1 MFNKRN
7 MLAASVLASL
17 ISAPTFAGDLYI
29 SATVGINDQES
40 TFNDGTFTSD
50 FETGNID
57 ALPAPL
63 TIPAGGDVNWSTDL
77 DKGDSYTVAF
87 GTKINNFRVEVEY
100 AYSDADVDNH
110 SEVSA
115 AGIDL
120 TGLDAGILISG
131 NVGDLGVSTGDLVAD
146 GRGEIVTTGLYFNG
160 YYDFDTGSAWT
171 PFVGL
176 GIGYGDTEVTFKPSG
191 VVVISDEDSSTMYQL
206 MAGIG
211 YDLTESANIYAQV
224 RYRDSGDVTV
234 DSALLPAA
242 FDIENESMVFDMGL
256 RYSF

>member
-1 MFNKRN
+1 MFDKPNL
-7 MLAASVLASL
+7 MAASVLASL
-17 ISAPTFAGDLYI
+17 VSASAFAGDLYI
-29 SATVGINDQES
+29 SATVGINDQEN
-40 TFNDGTFTSD
+40 TFNNGTFTSD

-57 ALPAPL
+57 ALPVPL
-63 TIPAGGDVNWSTDL
+63 AIPAGGNVNWNTDL
-77 DKGDSYTVAF
+77 DKGDSYTIAF
-87 GTKINNFRVEVEY
+87 GKRINNFRIEVEY
-100 AYSDADVDNH
+100 AYSDADVESH

-115 AGIDL
+115 AGINL

-160 YYDFDTGSAWT
+160 YYDFETGSAWT
-171 PFVGL
+171 PFIGG
-176 GIGYGDTEVTFKPSG
+176 GIGYGDTEITFNPSG
-191 VVVISDEDSSTMYQL
+191 VDVISDEDSSTMYQL

-211 YDLTESANIYAQV
+211 YDLTDYANLYAQV

-234 DSALLPAA
+234 DSALLPAE
-242 FDIENESMVFDMGL
+242 FDIENESMVYDMGV